1 MKHNLEGERGVYTQV
16 GVFIDQSRFIKD
28 WVDVRRVRRGIRFV
42 DMLTRSKLGV
52 PSSSLGSTYMPPE
65 LLEYNDLVSTTR

>member
-42 DMLTRSKLGV
+42 DMLTQSKLGM
-52 PSSSLGSTYMPPE
+52 PSSSLGSTYIPP
-65 LLEYNDLVSTTR
+65 